1 MKLVQNTVPAPCAPR
16 ATVAVRRPPSK
27 LVPRRQ
33 LPTLLVGEGPIERL
47 MRWLGR
53 R

>member
-1 MKLVQNTVPAPCAPR
+1 MKLVQNTVPAPFTPR
-16 ATVAVRRPPSK
+16 ATLARAPSK

-33 LPTLLVGEGPIERL
+33 LPTLLVGETPLQRL
-47 MRWLGR
+47 ARWLGR